1 MQFTVEK
8 KVFIEAV
15 NNVIKAVSPKAIQP
29 VLSNI
34 LIETL
39 SKNKLRLFATD
50 LDLSIETT
58 VDAQIKKEGS
68 LTLPAR
74 KLAEILSKLSEKPVT
89 VKVNPETNTAEIT
102 CEHSKYELIGI
113 NAAEFPKINL
123 PEKDTPLELSLNLF
137 LKGIRQTS
145 FATASYDSNNVLGGI
160 FVGLND
166 SLEMAATD
174 GNRLTRFITDIASKS
189 TKSYSA
195 IIPARTLNE
204 FSKLAYGCTDETV
217 FLQIQ
222 DSQVKLKLKDRFIVS
237 RLIEGQF
244 PKYNQL
250 IPSNYEIKAS
260 ISRDA
265 FLNTVEKASV
275 MVSDKNNIVKL
286 SLKKNTLS
294 IEADN
299 PLYGDYFD
307 TIEVSYT
314 HDELKIAFNNKYLMD
329 ALKAIE
335 TENLIIEMAGP
346 LSAALFKPDS
356 DDNYICLIM
365 PVQIK

>member
-1 MQFTVEK
+1 MQFTIDK
-8 KVFIEAV
+8 KDFTEAV
-15 NNVIKAVSPKAIQP
+15 NNVIKAVSPKSIQP

-34 LIETL
+34 LIETVN
-39 SKNKLRLFATD
+39 KNNLRLFATD

-58 VDAQIKKEGS
+58 VEAVIKKDGVI
-68 LTLPAR
+68 TLPAR
-74 KLAEILSKLSEKPVT
+74 KLAEILSKLPEKPVT
-89 VKVNPETNTAEIT
+89 VKISPETNTAEIT
-102 CEHSKYELIGI
+102 CEKSKYELIGI

-123 PEKDTPLELSLNLF
+123 PETDSANALNLNQF
-137 LKGIRQTS
+137 LKGIRQTA

-160 FVGLND
+160 YL
-166 SLEMAATD
+166 SLAETLEMASTD
-174 GNRLTRFITDIASKS
+174 GNRLTRSITELSSATAKP
-189 TKSYSA
+189 YSA

-217 FLQIQ
+217 MIQIQ
-222 DSQVKLKLKDRFIVS
+222 DSQIKLKLKDRFIVS

-250 IPSNYEIKAS
+250 IPSNYEIKAV
-260 ISRDA
+260 INRDV

-286 SLKKNTLS
+286 LFKKNTLS

-307 TIEVSYT
+307 TIEVDFSN
-314 HDELKIAFNNKYLMD
+314 DELKIAFNNKYLMD

-335 TENLIIEMAGP
+335 SDNLIMEMAGP
-346 LSAALFKPDS
+346 LAAAIFKPDT